1 MSNST
6 VENFAIALDMPPQM
20 LLEHLKSAG
29 IAKESLKDYVSD
41 ADKKQLRDHLVKT
54 RTSPGVVGPR
64 KLTRVSAKKK
74 SVWYEALE
82 EGKSWT
88 SLISDFIACG
98 CGGIRT
104 VSANCPACGS
114 GPYDTTPTVFTDP
127 SGTEHRVSVAFAGAE
142 GRRED
147 YQLLALMEREWH
159 RPRIESEQQ
168 SWLTSG
174 MSERASVVLLFW
186 TYFESRMNR
195 LVRLGLRPLPENVQK
210 DLSIRYD
217 SVTSHM
223 KQLYQI
229 LFGVKYLDDL
239 IAVGAENI
247 GGHLARVQDA
257 RNRFVHGDPEALSDA
272 LVEEVVR
279 NLKAEHDAWIAVFN
293 RRISMM
299 GPSR

>member
-1 MSNST
+1 MASST
-6 VENFAIALDMPPQM
+6 VEQFAIDLDISPQALLDQ
-20 LLEHLKSAG
+20 LRSAG
-29 IAKESLKDYVSD
+29 VVKESLEDQVSD
-41 ADKKQLRDHLVKT
+41 ANKKQLRDHLIKT
-54 RTSPGVVGPR
+54 RTSAGATSAR

-74 SVWYEALE
+74 NMWHEALE
-82 EGKSWT
+82 EGEGWT
-88 SLISDFIACG
+88 SLISDFIACE

-104 VSANCPACGS
+104 VSANCPACGA
-114 GPYDTTPTVFTDP
+114 GPYDLTPTVFTDS
-127 SGTEHRVSVAFAGAE
+127 SGTEHRVSVALAGAE

-159 RPRIESEQQ
+159 RPPIESEQQ
-168 SWLTSG
+168 RWLTSG

-195 LVRLGLRPLPENVQK
+195 LVRLGLRPLPDSVQT
-210 DLSIRYD
+210 DLLSRYD

-239 IAVGAENI
+239 IAVGAESI

-257 RNRFVHGDPEALSDA
+257 RNRFVHGDPEALSDV
-272 LVEEVVR
+272 LVEDVVR

-293 RRISMM
+293 RRIAMM
-299 GPSR
+299 RAAR